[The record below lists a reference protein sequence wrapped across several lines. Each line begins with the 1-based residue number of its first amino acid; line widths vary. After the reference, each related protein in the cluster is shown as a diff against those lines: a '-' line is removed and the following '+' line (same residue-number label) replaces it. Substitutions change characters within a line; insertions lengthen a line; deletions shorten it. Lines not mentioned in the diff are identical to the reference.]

1 VLMYD
6 KVKKYWGLHLAL
18 LQGENPENHS
28 AEEWQEIQARIT
40 YMLETDMAV
49 VVSQGQNEIEDMKAS
64 QDDIW
69 SGQVKALKAV
79 RAELGV

>member
-1 VLMYD
+1 MVHDDEPLSD
-6 KVKKYWGLHLAL
+6 
-18 LQGENPENHS
+18 
-28 AEEWQEIQARIT
+28 
-40 YMLETDMAV
+40 D
-49 VVSQGQNEIEDMKAS
+49 EIEDMKAS